1 MKTVTIGI
9 PAHNEA
15 NGIEKMLRSVL
26 AQQGTSYQLERIIVA
41 CDGCTDQTA
50 HVVRELMQQFPI
62 VELIDDGQRLG
73 QIGRLNQFYTLSKSD
88 IFVTFDA
95 DVTLDGT
102 DVLEQ
107 LVRAFSSD
115 EVGLVG
121 GEGAP
126 RTPRFFWEKVFVTWI
141 EIWTAIR
148 QGHNGGENVH
158 NHQGCISAL
167 ARPFYQGLVI
177 PKEAVSNDEY
187 LYFRALELGFRFVY
201 AKGAVV
207 RYACP
212 TTLRENLKQS
222 SRFIL
227 TKYRLESFFS
237 FDILPAYVVPRS
249 TKLAGAWRVFLKK
262 PLWVVLAAGAQLF
275 LRLSGGLFAEK
286 FHNGLWTQIRTSK

>member
-26 AQQGTSYQLERIIVA
+26 AQKGETYHVERIIVA
-41 CDGCTDQTA
+41 CDGCTDTTA
-50 HVVRELMQQFPI
+50 QVVRNLMKQFPVI
-62 VELIDDGQRLG
+62 ELIDDGERFG

-88 IFVTFDA
+88 IFITFDA
-95 DVTLDGT
+95 DVTLEGT

-107 LVRAFSSD
+107 LVAAFSSD

-148 QGHNGGENVH
+148 QELHSGDNVH

-167 ARPFYQGLVI
+167 ARPLYKQLVI
-177 PKEAVSNDEY
+177 PKEAISNDEY
-187 LYFRALELGFRFVY
+187 LYFKAKELGFRFVY
-201 AKGAVV
+201 AKKAVV

-212 TTLRENLKQS
+212 TTLRDNLKQS
-222 SRFIL
+222 SRFIE
-227 TKYRLESFFS
+227 TKYGLQSFFT
-237 FDILPAYVVPRS
+237 FEILPAYAVPRS
-249 TKLAGAWRVFLKK
+249 VKFAAMAKVFFQK
-262 PLWVVLAAGAQLF
+262 PLWVVLAVVAQLC

-286 FHNGLWTQIRTSK
+286 LQNGLWTQIRTSK

>member
-26 AQQGTSYQLERIIVA
+26 AQRGSSYQVERIIVA
-41 CDGCTDQTA
+41 CDGCTDNTGDI
-50 HVVRELMQQFPI
+50 VRHLMGEFPLL
-62 VELIDDGQRLG
+62 ELIDDGERLG
-73 QIGRLNQFYTLSKSD
+73 QIGRLNQFYKLSESD

-95 DVTLDGT
+95 DVTLEGT

-107 LVRAFSSD
+107 MVAAFSSD

-126 RTPRFFWEKVFVTWI
+126 RTPHLFWEKVFVTWI
-141 EIWTAIR
+141 EIWAAIR
-148 QGHNGGENVH
+148 QELHGGDNVH

-167 ARPFYQGLVI
+167 ARPLYKQLVI
-177 PKEAVSNDEY
+177 PKEAISNDEY
-187 LYFRALELGFRFVY
+187 LYFKAKELGFRFVY
-201 AKGAVV
+201 AREAVV

-212 TTLRENLKQS
+212 TTLRDNLKQS

-227 TKYRLESFFS
+227 TKYGLQSFFS
-237 FDILPAYVVPRS
+237 FDILPAYGVPHQV
-249 TKLAGAWRVFLKK
+249 KFAGIAKVFFQK
-262 PLWVVLAAGAQLF
+262 PLWTILAISTQLC

-286 FHNGLWTQIRTSK
+286 FHNGLWTQIQTSK